1 MLFRQM
7 LHWAIPPD
15 AALLFRQMLRQ
26 EIYRHDVTVSAGAG
40 NHRGG
45 LRGYEGTVTELLTAV
60 NVRQVHLNHRKLHR
74 LQSVVKRHGGMRVR
88 RRIDN
93 DGGPARAGT
102 LNLVHQNTLVVGLHE
117 FNVETVGGGTLT
129 H

>member
-1 MLFRQM
+1 M
-7 LHWAIPPD
+7 
-15 AALLFRQMLRQ
+15 
-26 EIYRHDVTVSAGAG
+26 
-40 NHRGG
+40 
-45 LRGYEGTVTELLTAV
+45 TELLTAV
-60 NVRQVHLNHRKLHR
+60 NVRQVHLNHRKLRR

-129 H
+129 HRTLNIVQGRVAVHLGAALPEQVQVRAVKHKNRI